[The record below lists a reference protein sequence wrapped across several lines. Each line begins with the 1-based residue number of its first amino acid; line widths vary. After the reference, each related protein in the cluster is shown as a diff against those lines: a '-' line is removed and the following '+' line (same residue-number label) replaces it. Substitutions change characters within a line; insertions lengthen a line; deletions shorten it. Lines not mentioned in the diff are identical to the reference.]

1 MPSNTVTA
9 NRSQQSSHQSIE
21 SLSQIYNQN
30 LRFKFGSAPAQLTT
44 KGFVAEKSLEKRS
57 FSIKKEIEDSNNVSV
72 KSQISQHIS
81 KAAERGTES
90 PALSTRQGG
99 LKSKSADGFNGTFN
113 GTETMTKSP
122 KSFPKSKD
130 TDKNDDEL
138 NSSEDDE
145 AMGNKRDDHLSVS
158 ARSKN
163 SSQNSMRHENK
174 NQKASVKLPLLDLRS
189 TPGDSMGKNNGST
202 VFDKKKST
210 VVLPSIA

>member
-1 MPSNTVTA
+1 LPSNTVTA

-57 FSIKKEIEDSNNVSV
+57 SSIKKEIEDSNNVSV

-99 LKSKSADGFNGTFN
+99 LKSKSADFNGTFN

-122 KSFPKSKD
+122 KSFPKSRD
-130 TDKNDDEL
+130 NNKNDDEL
-138 NSSEDDE
+138 NSSDDDDDE
-145 AMGNKRDDHLSVS
+145 NMNNKKDYHLSVS

-163 SSQNSMRHENK
+163 EK
-174 NQKASVKLPLLDLRS
+174 TTVKLPLLDLRS
-189 TPGDSMGKNNGST
+189 IPSESIGKNNGSA

>member
-1 MPSNTVTA
+1 MTA

-57 FSIKKEIEDSNNVSV
+57 FSIRKEIEDNNNVSV

-81 KAAERGTES
+81 KHAERGTES
-90 PALSTRQGG
+90 ASISTRQGI
-99 LKSKSADGFNGTFN
+99 KSKSADFNGTFN
-113 GTETMTKSP
+113 GTETLTKSP
-122 KSFPKSKD
+122 KSFPK
-130 TDKNDDEL
+130 TNKNDELDSSADEQ
-138 NSSEDDE
+138 DDDKKDE
-145 AMGNKRDDHLSVS
+145 HLSVS

-163 SSQNSMRHENK
+163 SLNNSMRDDK
-174 NQKASVKLPLLDLRS
+174 NQKTKVKLPLLDLRS
-189 TPGDSMGKNNGST
+189 TPGETVGKNNGVS
-202 VFDKKKST
+202 VLDKKKST

>member
-57 FSIKKEIEDSNNVSV
+57 SSIKKEIEDSNNVSV

-99 LKSKSADGFNGTFN
+99 LKSKSADFNGTFN

-130 TDKNDDEL
+130 NNKNDDEL
-138 NSSEDDE
+138 NSSDDDE
-145 AMGNKRDDHLSVS
+145 NINEKDYHLSVS

-163 SSQNSMRHENK
+163 EK
-174 NQKASVKLPLLDLRS
+174 TTVKLPLLDLRS
-189 TPGDSMGKNNGST
+189 MPSESIGKNNGSA
-202 VFDKKKST
+202 VFEKKKST
-210 VVLPSIA
+210 VVLPLIA